1 MFGIVRPCRHR
12 LRCGLFG
19 EWAAHLCGLCL
30 TLRDLHGQSAR
41 LVTNYDGLLVSVLT
55 EAQNPGVAPHRS
67 AGPCALRRFRRADV
81 LDASATGAKLAASI
95 SLVLAAGKI
104 RDHVVDRDGA
114 YARRVVAAGAGL
126 AAGRWLA
133 AGQRTGAAIGFDTA
147 VLTDA
152 IARQADLERSAGL
165 ALTEVTEPTE
175 TAVSAAFAHTAVL
188 SDRPGNAGPLAE
200 AGRHFGRIAH
210 LLDAAEDLAADD
222 AAGSYNPLIATGT
235 ALAQAR
241 QHCLDALGGLRS
253 AVALLELERPALTE
267 SLLAREVGVAVDRVF
282 KQILRDNGLASAN
295 WPSNQPGPA
304 GPGEPYPG
312 GPGGP
317 QPGGPGQFP
326 GGPGGPGGP
335 YPGGPGQYPGGPGP
349 YPGGDRPPGTEEANP
364 QQPGQYDQL
373 PGDVF
378 KPAPWQQGNNP
389 GQYRQQFSPPSGGEC
404 CFTCCEGTEC
414 CSGCCD
420 ACGDCD
426 CSC

>member
-30 TLRDLHGQSAR
+30 TLRDLHGQSSR

-81 LDASATGAKLAASI
+81 LDASATGAQLAASI
-95 SLVLAAGKI
+95 SLVLAAGKV

-114 YARRVVAAGAGL
+114 YARRLVAAGAGL

-133 AGQRTGAAIGFDTA
+133 AGQRTGAAIGFDTS
-147 VLTDA
+147 VLTEA
-152 IARQADLERSAGL
+152 IGRQADLERSTGVT
-165 ALTEVTEPTE
+165 LTEVTEPTE
-175 TAVSAAFAHTAVL
+175 TAVSAAFAHTTVL
-188 SDRPGNAGPLAE
+188 ANRPGNTEPLAE

-210 LLDAAEDLAADD
+210 LLDAVEDLAADE

-235 ALAQAR
+235 DLPQAR
-241 QHCLDALGGLRS
+241 QHCFDALGDLRS

-267 SLLAREVGVAVDRVF
+267 SLLANEVGVAVDRVF
-282 KQILRDNGLASAN
+282 KQILRDNGLASDN
-295 WPSNQPGPA
+295 WPP
-304 GPGEPYPG
+304 PG
-312 GPGGP
+312 G
-317 QPGGPGQFP
+317 
-326 GGPGGPGGP
+326 
-335 YPGGPGQYPGGPGP
+335 PGGPGQYPGGPGGPGP
-349 YPGGDRPPGTEEANP
+349 YPGGPGPHPGGERPPGTEGANP
-364 QQPGQYDQL
+364 QQPGQYDQT

-389 GQYRQQFSPPSGGEC
+389 RQFRQVSPPSGGEC
-404 CFTCCEGTEC
+404 CIGCCEGIEC
-414 CSGCCD
+414 CECFECCG
-420 ACGDCD
+420 ACD
-426 CSC
+426 CG

>member
-81 LDASATGAKLAASI
+81 LDASATGAQLAASI

-152 IARQADLERSAGL
+152 ITRQADLERIDRTGTHRGDRADRDRGERRVRPHGGALRPAGQRRAARRGRP
-165 ALTEVTEPTE
+165 ALRP
-175 TAVSAAFAHTAVL
+175 
-188 SDRPGNAGPLAE
+188 DRAP
-200 AGRHFGRIAH
+200 AGRGRGSRRRRGGRVVQPADR
-210 LLDAAEDLAADD
+210 DAERI
-222 AAGSYNPLIATGT
+222 SRRPVSI
-235 ALAQAR
+235 
-241 QHCLDALGGLRS
+241 CLDALGGLRS

-267 SLLAREVGVAVDRVF
+267 SLLANEVGVAVDRVF

-295 WPSNQPGPA
+295 WPPG
-304 GPGEPYPG
+304 PG

-317 QPGGPGQFP
+317 APGGPGGP
-326 GGPGGPGGP
+326 GGPNPGGPGGP
-335 YPGGPGQYPGGPGP
+335 YPGGPVSIPVALGLTQAAIG
-349 YPGGDRPPGTEEANP
+349 R
-364 QQPGQYDQL
+364 
-373 PGDVF
+373 
-378 KPAPWQQGNNP
+378 PAPRMPTRSSPVSTTRCRATCSSQHRGSRATTPRQF
-389 GQYRQQFSPPSGGEC
+389 RQQFSPPSGGEC

-420 ACGDCD
+420 ACGACD

>member
-12 LRCGLFG
+12 LHCGLFG

-30 TLRDLHGQSAR
+30 TLRDLHGHSAR

-81 LDASATGAKLAASI
+81 LDASATGAQLAASI

-114 YARRVVAAGAGL
+114 YARRLVAAGAGL
-126 AAGRWLA
+126 AAERWLA

-152 IARQADLERSAGL
+152 IARQADLERTTGL
-165 ALTEVTEPTE
+165 TLAEVTEPTA
-175 TAVSAAFAHTAVL
+175 TAVSAAFAHTAL
-188 SDRPGNAGPLAE
+188 LANRSSNAEPLAE

-210 LLDAAEDLAADD
+210 LLDAVEDLADDEAAD
-222 AAGSYNPLIATGT
+222 SYNPLIATGT
-235 ALAQAR
+235 DAVQAREYCADALA
-241 QHCLDALGGLRS
+241 GLRS
-253 AVALLELERPALTE
+253 AVAAAELERPALTE
-267 SLLAREVGVAVDRVF
+267 SLLASEVGVAVDRVF

-295 WPSNQPGPA
+295 WPPGPT
-304 GPGEPYPG
+304 G
-312 GPGGP
+312 
-317 QPGGPGQFP
+317 P
-326 GGPGGPGGP
+326 GGPGGPGSP
-335 YPGGPGQYPGGPGP
+335 YPGGPGQYPGGPEP
-349 YPGGDRPPGTEEANP
+349 YPGGDRPPGTEEADP
-364 QQPGQYDQL
+364 QQPGPYDQM

-389 GQYRQQFSPPSGGEC
+389 RQFRQQISPPSGGEC
-404 CFTCCEGTEC
+404 CFGCCEGVEC
-414 CSGCCD
+414 CGE
-420 ACGDCD
+420 GCD
-426 CSC
+426 CCSVCDCG

>member
-1 MFGIVRPCRHR
+1 M
-12 LRCGLFG
+12 
-19 EWAAHLCGLCL
+19 
-30 TLRDLHGQSAR
+30 
-41 LVTNYDGLLVSVLT
+41 TNYDGLLVSVLT
-55 EAQNPGVAPHRS
+55 EAQNPGAAPHRS
-67 AGPCALRRFRRADV
+67 AGPCALRQFRRADV
-81 LDASATGAKLAASI
+81 LDASATGAQLAASI

-147 VLTDA
+147 VLTNA
-152 IARQADLERSAGL
+152 IARQAGLERSAGL

-175 TAVSAAFAHTAVL
+175 TAVSAAFAHTAV
-188 SDRPGNAGPLAE
+188 SGRPGNAEPLAE
-200 AGRHFGRIAH
+200 APPLRPDRAPAGRGR
-210 LLDAAEDLAADD
+210 
-222 AAGSYNPLIATGT
+222 GSRRRRGGRSYNPLIATRT
-235 ALAQAR
+235 DLAEAR

-253 AVALLELERPALTE
+253 AVALLELEPPALTE
-267 SLLAREVGVAVDRVF
+267 SLLAKEVGVAVDRVF
-282 KQILRDNGLASAN
+282 KQILRDNGLASAS
-295 WPSNQPGPA
+295 WPPG
-304 GPGEPYPG
+304 
-312 GPGGP
+312 
-317 QPGGPGQFP
+317 P

-335 YPGGPGQYPGGPGP
+335 YPGGPGGP
-349 YPGGDRPPGTEEANP
+349 YPGGDRPPGTEDADP

-389 GQYRQQFSPPSGGEC
+389 GQFRQQFSPPSGREC

-420 ACGDCD
+420 ACGACD